1 MSVSRRELL
10 LSVLAL
16 LPGRRG
22 WSQQQPLPGQGAE
35 GSLRDPASAGP
46 SLAPVTA
53 RDNDEGVK
61 AIEHRLRCTCGCNLD
76 IYTCRT
82 TDFTCGTS
90 PRLHREVLA
99 LQDEGKNAD
108 EIIDAFVA
116 KYGEQI
122 LMAPKPVGFNIAGYV
137 VPGVALLLGGATLT
151 LLLRRRMRVARV
163 ASDAAPGIAPGDGPS
178 APAEELARLD
188 RELAELEHE

>member
-1 MSVSRRELL
+1 MSLSRRKLV
-10 LSVLAL
+10 LSIAAL
-16 LPGRRG
+16 VAARRG
-22 WSQQQPLPGQGAE
+22 WSQQEPLPGQGAE

-46 SLAPVTA
+46 SVAPITA

-76 IYTCRT
+76 VYTCRT

-116 KYGEQI
+116 KYGEQV

-151 LLLRRRMRVARV
+151 FLLRRRMGVARMPGGP
-163 ASDAAPGIAPGDGPS
+163 ASDSTPADEPAAPAD
-178 APAEELARLD
+178 ELARLD

>member
-1 MSVSRRELL
+1 MSLSRRHLV
-10 LSVLAL
+10 LSIAAL
-16 LPGRRG
+16 VAARRG
-22 WSQQQPLPGQGAE
+22 SSQQEPLPGQGAE

-46 SLAPVTA
+46 SLAPITA

-76 IYTCRT
+76 VYTCRT

-116 KYGEQI
+116 KYGEQV

-151 LLLRRRMRVARV
+151 FLLRRRMRVARLPGGS
-163 ASDAAPGIAPGDGPS
+163 ASDITSADGPS
-178 APAEELARLD
+178 APADELARLD